1 MTTSAQQ
8 TALEKTKVNTAWFV
22 ELQFVSGTIRVC
34 SYTQTFTWG
43 GYDWSGLGSLGKIS
57 PVDESAGAGASAMM
71 FGLNIA
77 QTSLL
82 ALALGNV
89 EDYRGQPAKL
99 YFCPLDENGAL
110 IDTPEIC
117 WRGTMDT
124 VSVGIDGEE
133 GQIALKCETS
143 AYGLKRRPS
152 MRLNAAQQR
161 QRQPGDSGFDFLN
174 SLLANPQLWL
184 SKKFQQI

>member
-1 MTTSAQQ
+1 MPTSPQQ
-8 TALEKTKVNTAWFV
+8 TALEKQKVNIAWFV
-22 ELQFVSGTIRVC
+22 ELHFADGTVRLC
-34 SYTQTFTWG
+34 SYTQTFNWG
-43 GYDWSGLGSLGKIS
+43 GFDWIGLGSLGKIS
-57 PVDESAGAGASAMM
+57 PIDESAGVGATAMI

-77 QTSLL
+77 QTSIL
-82 ALALGNV
+82 ALAVGSV
-89 EDYRGQPAKL
+89 ENYRGRDAKL
-99 YFCPLDENGAL
+99 YFCPLDDNGAL

-117 WRGTMDT
+117 WRGMMDC
-124 VSVGIDGEE
+124 VSVGIDGVE

-161 QRQPGDSGFDFLN
+161 QRHPGDSGFDFLADLIARP
-174 SLLANPQLWL
+174 SLWL